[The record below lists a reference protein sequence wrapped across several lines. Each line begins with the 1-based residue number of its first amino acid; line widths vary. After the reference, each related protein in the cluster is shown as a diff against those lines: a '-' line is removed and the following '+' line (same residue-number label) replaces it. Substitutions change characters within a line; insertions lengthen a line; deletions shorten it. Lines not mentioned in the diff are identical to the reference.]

1 MRWLKV
7 KGNRWDAW
15 LETIEEREVNTTQ
28 AKENNSYHKIK
39 QEDRPEWGTRVNL
52 K

>member
-1 MRWLKV
+1 M
-7 KGNRWDAW
+7 

-28 AKENNSYHKIK
+28 AKENNSYHKKKK

-52 K
+52 T

>member
-1 MRWLKV
+1 M

-28 AKENNSYHKIK
+28 ANENNSYHKK
-39 QEDRPEWGTRVNL
+39 NRKTDLNGEHRGEHKD
-52 K
+52 